1 MYYARVVTTN
11 DETHE
16 LHADSLSEAVS
27 FASQTAKSGDH
38 VHIFYVLDGLC
49 GPEVQETVLEYIEDG
64 WKGYDEPS

>member
-1 MYYARVVTTN
+1 MYLTQIRSPDGEQHKV
-11 DETHE
+11 ET
-16 LHADSLSEAVS
+16 DSLSEAVS